1 MFEAAGRDAAT
12 HHATDRR
19 QQCKYEHQ
27 HEQQLARPTPGPGS
41 RSIAG
46 PGSNGKWRRG
56 DWRWHRRWPRGDKV
70 AVEEILQAAARAVTR
85 LVAQEVLSE
94 MFRRPHAGGVV
105 GPMPPGAR
113 PLLPAGYLLPEWATH
128 LRPHS
133 PAGTVSRT
141 VVIPLPQ
148 PMGLS
153 VSTLQTAVSR
163 TLIRELISLRQAI
176 SPPTP

>member
-1 MFEAAGRDAAT
+1 MQIRTPTRTTTRKANIRARVKVNRRARVKRQMAARG
-12 HHATDRR
+12 
-19 QQCKYEHQ
+19 
-27 HEQQLARPTPGPGS
+27 LALAS
-41 RSIAG
+41 ALA
-46 PGSNGKWRRG
+46 
-56 DWRWHRRWPRGDKV
+56 RGDKV

-105 GPMPPGAR
+105 GPTRLAAR

-148 PMGLS
+148 PTGLS

-163 TLIRELISLRQAI
+163 TLIRELISLRQVI
-176 SPPTP
+176 SPPTR